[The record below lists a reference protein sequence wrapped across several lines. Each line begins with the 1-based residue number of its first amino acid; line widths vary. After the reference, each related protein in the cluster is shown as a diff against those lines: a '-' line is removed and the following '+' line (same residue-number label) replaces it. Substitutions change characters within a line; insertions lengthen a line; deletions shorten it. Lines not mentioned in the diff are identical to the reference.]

1 MEKEFKLSEK
11 IETDKMSAY
20 CKKMS
25 AYCKASDVKEFIR
38 LLKTKHRVG
47 LGEHSRVEISF
58 EDLDKLAGSAL
69 I

>member
-20 CKKMS
+20 CK
-25 AYCKASDVKEFIR
+25 ASDVKEFIK

-47 LGEHSRVEISF
+47 IAKHSRVEISF